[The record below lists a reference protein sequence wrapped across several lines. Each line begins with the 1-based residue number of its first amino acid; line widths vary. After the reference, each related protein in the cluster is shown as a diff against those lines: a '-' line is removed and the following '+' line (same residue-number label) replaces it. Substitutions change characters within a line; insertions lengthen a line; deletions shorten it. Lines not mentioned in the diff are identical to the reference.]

1 MVHWQGRVSIAA
13 RARRKPPVD
22 LRPAGRRFVLM
33 MMLAILAWME
43 VARAGSVRLVVIV
56 HPSQSLTDISSA
68 DIHSIYVCRITR
80 WPSRRAILPIVVR
93 LETAA
98 GKMFVR

>member
-22 LRPAGRRFVLM
+22 LRPAGRRLVLM
-33 MMLAILAWME
+33 MMLALLAWME

-56 HPSQSLTDISSA
+56 HPSQTLTDISSA
-68 DIHSIYVCRITR
+68 DIRSIYLGRITR
-80 WPSRRAILPIVVR
+80 WPSRRAILPIVLR
-93 LETAA
+93 LQTRR
-98 GKMFVR
+98 GKEFLR